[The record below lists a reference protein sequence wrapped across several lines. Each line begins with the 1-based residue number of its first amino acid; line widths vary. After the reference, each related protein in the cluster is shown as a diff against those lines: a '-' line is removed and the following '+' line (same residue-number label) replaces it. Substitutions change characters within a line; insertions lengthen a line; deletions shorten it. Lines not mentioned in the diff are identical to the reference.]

1 MTQQALFSEP
11 EQATLLSYG
20 RVAFI
25 PADGRRRAMWG
36 IAAKPHVM
44 IRVKR
49 LFPRARPDAEGTLV
63 LQHSNEV
70 ARDLAW
76 LMERHPLAIDEFSRA
91 QLDRGVREHRDA
103 EDNVAAILAGT
114 KTFAGERSPAQQS
127 RPYQVQAADVVTV
140 MRRTLITDALGLG
153 KAQPLDSLVLTPS
166 GYVPMGDLE
175 PGSMVIAADGTPT
188 RVAGVFPQ
196 GELDE
201 YEVEFTDGAVVRCND
216 EHLWTVRHA
225 RGATRSKTTGERN
238 PVYWR
243 TATLR
248 ELMDRGITQS
258 GGQAKWHVPMLAAP
272 ELATPMTRP
281 VDPYLIGVLLG
292 DGGLTQRC
300 VRFSTADEE
309 MVAFVEAALPPG
321 MVVKKHTGYD
331 YRILHETRQHTARG
345 HGRNDLVAALDSLN
359 MMGKG
364 ALDKRVP
371 KTYLLAPVAARL
383 AVLQGL
389 MDTDGY
395 AMPLSSGTATAQF
408 YSSSEGLALDVRVLA
423 ESLGGTG
430 RVTSKHFKGRDRY
443 AVTVNLPAPF
453 NPFRLAR
460 KASVWGDGHAT
471 LKPTRAIREVRAT
484 GRKVPMQCIGI
495 EHPSRL
501 YVTDRFVVTHNTH
514 SGALT
519 FRNADS
525 LPGVVVP
532 QTHLTRQWERE
543 LNVIWPDLTVYV
555 PKKSTPDAHFEKW
568 CAKNGGPPD
577 LYVVPYSKLDGWQH
591 HLQDVVKSIV
601 FDEVQELR
609 GGIGTNKGAAAANL
623 ASRSNFVAGLTATPI
638 YNYGDEIH
646 AIYSIVSPDS
656 LGSREEFLREWGGRQ
671 WTQQGGKQKATIK
684 NPKALSMFLR
694 DNGLMIGR
702 TRRDVGRELPFGDV
716 EKVPHTIDADPAV
729 LEKLSG
735 DAVELARLILAKT
748 SDREQRFRASGEL
761 DSMLR
766 QATGLAKA
774 PFVASFVSSLIKGE
788 QTEKVILWGWHH
800 AVYDV
805 WTERL
810 KRQGIRVARY
820 TGTESTA
827 GKEQAIARFMAPAE
841 HPHAADVL
849 IMSVRSGAGLDGL
862 QKVCSVGVFGEL
874 DWSSKVMDQCAGRLA
889 RDGQE
894 NAVVTYYLMA
904 DSGADP
910 EMVQALDL
918 KHAQAAPFEDPNAEV
933 LSALPDPTN
942 RIRSLAEDVLR
953 QAGAR

>member
-1 MTQQALFSEP
+1 MSQQALLDDP
-11 EQATLLSYG
+11 EQAALLSYG

-25 PADGRRRAMWG
+25 PASGHRRAMWG

-76 LMERHPLAIDEFSRA
+76 LMDRHPLAIDPFSRA
-91 QLDRGVREHRDA
+91 QLDRGVREHREA

-114 KTFAGERSPAQQS
+114 KTFQGERTPAQHS

-140 MRRTLITDALGLG
+140 MRRTVIADALGLG
-153 KAQPLDSLVLTPS
+153 K
-166 GYVPMGDLE
+166 
-175 PGSMVIAADGTPT
+175 
-188 RVAGVFPQ
+188 
-196 GELDE
+196 
-201 YEVEFTDGAVVRCND
+201 
-216 EHLWTVRHA
+216 
-225 RGATRSKTTGERN
+225 
-238 PVYWR
+238 
-243 TATLR
+243 
-248 ELMDRGITQS
+248 
-258 GGQAKWHVPMLAAP
+258 
-272 ELATPMTRP
+272 
-281 VDPYLIGVLLG
+281 
-292 DGGLTQRC
+292 
-300 VRFSTADEE
+300 
-309 MVAFVEAALPPG
+309 
-321 MVVKKHTGYD
+321 
-331 YRILHETRQHTARG
+331 
-345 HGRNDLVAALDSLN
+345 
-359 MMGKG
+359 
-364 ALDKRVP
+364 
-371 KTYLLAPVAARL
+371 
-383 AVLQGL
+383 
-389 MDTDGY
+389 
-395 AMPLSSGTATAQF
+395 
-408 YSSSEGLALDVRVLA
+408 
-423 ESLGGTG
+423 
-430 RVTSKHFKGRDRY
+430 
-443 AVTVNLPAPF
+443 
-453 NPFRLAR
+453 
-460 KASVWGDGHAT
+460 
-471 LKPTRAIREVRAT
+471 
-484 GRKVPMQCIGI
+484 
-495 EHPSRL
+495 
-501 YVTDRFVVTHNTH
+501 TH

-532 QTHLTRQWERE
+532 QTHLARQWERE
-543 LNVIWPDLTVYV
+543 LAVIWPDLTVYV
-555 PKKSTPDAHFEKW
+555 PKKSTPDTHFEKW

-591 HLQDVVKSIV
+591 HLQDVVKSVV

-623 ASRSNFVAGLTATPI
+623 ASRSNYVAGLTATPI

-646 AIYSIVSPDS
+646 SIYSIVSPDS

-671 WTQQGGKQKATIK
+671 WSQQGGKQKATIK

-702 TRRDVGRELPFGDV
+702 TRKDVGRELPFGDV

-735 DAVELARLILAKT
+735 DAVELARLILAKS

-788 QTEKVILWGWHH
+788 QTEKVVLWGWHH

-820 TGTESTA
+820 TGSESLTA
-827 GKEQAIARFMAPAE
+827 KEQAIARFKAPTE
-841 HPHAADVL
+841 HPQAADVL